1 MLLEIA
7 YLCALACELELTCE
21 LADERPPP
29 ELLAA
34 CELGRDE
41 EYPLEDRLLPPPE

>member
-29 ELLAA
+29 ELLAT
-34 CELGRDE
+34 CELDRDE
-41 EYPLEDRLLPPPE
+41 DPPQDRLLPPPE